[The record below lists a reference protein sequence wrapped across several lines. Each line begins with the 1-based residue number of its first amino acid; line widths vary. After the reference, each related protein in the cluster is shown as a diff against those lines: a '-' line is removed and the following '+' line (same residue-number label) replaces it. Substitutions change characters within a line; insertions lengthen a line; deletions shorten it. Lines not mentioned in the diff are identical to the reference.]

1 MAVHYRAHRLYVN
14 AWFGDDRWD
23 LMKCTQN
30 AQLALR
36 ADNSLRSL
44 ESLAL
49 CVPTTEMACTRRWM
63 DGCDLRC
70 RRAVARVERFSRVR
84 IGMRTWRGQGDQTA
98 RGSVSPVSCDH
109 KWRHRD
115 AAFSGI
121 CNKYPAGLFSLRCLP
136 NTTALPQRNAT
147 SIRMEHC
154 SFPFFLRCI
163 VIRMIFVDQNYA
175 KEGDLKQSD

>member
-44 ESLAL
+44 KSLAL

-63 DGCDLRC
+63 D
-70 RRAVARVERFSRVR
+70 AIS
-84 IGMRTWRGQGDQTA
+84 
-98 RGSVSPVSCDH
+98 
-109 KWRHRD
+109 D
-115 AAFSGI
+115 AAAPSPGS
-121 CNKYPAGLFSLRCLP
+121 NGL
-136 NTTALPQRNAT
+136 A
-147 SIRMEHC
+147 E
-154 SFPFFLRCI
+154 
-163 VIRMIFVDQNYA
+163 
-175 KEGDLKQSD
+175 